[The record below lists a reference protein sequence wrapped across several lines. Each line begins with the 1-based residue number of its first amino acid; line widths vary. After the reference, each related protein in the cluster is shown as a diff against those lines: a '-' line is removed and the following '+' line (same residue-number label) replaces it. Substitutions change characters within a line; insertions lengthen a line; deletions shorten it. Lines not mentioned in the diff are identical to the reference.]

1 MSSFVHCLFITQK
14 KKQTKSMSVPENRI
28 VGLYGITSKTFE
40 LILRI
45 ILPMESYIIS
55 IVNYVLT
62 RKINTA
68 ISDVHVG

>member
-1 MSSFVHCLFITQK
+1 
-14 KKQTKSMSVPENRI
+14 MSVPENLI